1 MNGAA
6 ESRGV
11 RTGWTAALLLILAA
25 YVAFALIN
33 ASNFTYDDSWYAENA
48 IRFLDAMCT
57 GGFPSAYDFF
67 IHRAM
72 GGVKAPLII
81 VICQP
86 MLLVVGRHDFAFLLT
101 NLIGLAVAAF
111 YSRALARMF
120 LSEWAAGAA
129 AALFCLMPLTADM
142 TRQLFVEVWLTV
154 LATAFIYHAL
164 RSDAFT
170 NTSHALAAGAIAGL
184 GLLMKVTFPVY
195 VGGVA
200 LMVLIGALRRH
211 GDLFALSRATAL
223 AVIAPALVFSG
234 ARYDQMT
241 LGLIC
246 GVLLAISGPIYDW
259 VCGARWRAA
268 FATALGLSLWI
279 PLHWYLVNGADIW
292 FYMKSASIGEISKDY
307 GSAEILSLRAMLD
320 FWNTNLNAGLG
331 FMFGAAFVVSVVIAM
346 ALVLVPPRS
355 PEAAAMARRAVW
367 ISLAWLVPSVVLF
380 TLVRNRTTRFLLPVF
395 PAFALLQ
402 LALLQLIALRA
413 RSVAM
418 IVLAA
423 ELAGALFAFAIFS
436 FGGPRYA
443 FGPGGRL
450 VAWGPDLTI
459 RGVARR
465 EPRFPLDDIVAATQR
480 ICPIPPQR
488 PAIAMM
494 LSDTVRINQN
504 TLSYAAARRGTRM
517 QFGLIPY
524 NTDCDSA
531 TTNALES
538 SDVLLVQD
546 GGSDFPDFT
555 NRCAGEARRRIDT
568 GAITG
573 WKRLDSP
580 TVTLPD
586 GGLIHFYIRDSAKPD
601 ALSVDG

>member
-1 MNGAA
+1 MIAGIANG
-6 ESRGV
+6 RM
-11 RTGWTAALLLILAA
+11 RTAWTAALLSILAA
-25 YVAFALIN
+25 YLAFALIN
-33 ASNFTYDDSWYAENA
+33 TSNFTYDDSWYAENA

-57 GGFPSAYDFF
+57 GGFPAAYDFF

-81 VICQP
+81 VLCQP
-86 MLLVVGRHDFAFLLT
+86 MLLAVGRHDVAFLMT
-101 NLIGLAVAAF
+101 NLIGLAVATL
-111 YSRALARMF
+111 YLRALARIF

-129 AALFCLMPLTADM
+129 AAIFCVMPLTADM

-154 LATAFIYHAL
+154 LVIAFVYHGL

-170 NTSHALAAGAIAGL
+170 NVGHALTAGLIAGL

-200 LMVLIGALRRH
+200 LIVLLAALRRH
-211 GDLFALSRATAL
+211 GDFFALGRATA
-223 AVIAPALVFSG
+223 VSIIAPALVIGGVSSD
-234 ARYDQMT
+234 RLT
-241 LGLIC
+241 LGLVC
-246 GVLLAISGPIYDW
+246 GAILAISGPIYDW
-259 VCGARWRAA
+259 VRGVRWRAA
-268 FATALGLSLWI
+268 YAASLGLSLWI
-279 PLHWYLVNGADIW
+279 PLHWYIVNGASIW

-307 GSAEILSLRAMLD
+307 GSAEILSIQAMLD
-320 FWNTNLNAGLG
+320 FWYTNLNSGLG
-331 FMFGAAFVVSVVIAM
+331 FIFGAAFVVTVIVTP
-346 ALVLVPPRS
+346 VLLFLQPRS
-355 PEAAAMARRAVW
+355 PESAASARRAVW
-367 ISLAWLVPSVVLF
+367 IALAWLLPSVLMF

-395 PAFALLQ
+395 PAFALLE
-402 LALLQLIALRA
+402 LSLLQLIALRIRA
-413 RSVAM
+413 VACV
-418 IVLAA
+418 VLAA
-423 ELAGALFAFAIFS
+423 QLAAATFAFAIFS

-459 RGVARR
+459 RGIARQA
-465 EPRFPLDDIVAATQR
+465 PQFPLDDIVAATRQ
-480 ICPIPPQR
+480 ICPIPPNR

-504 TLSYAAARRGTRM
+504 TLSYAAARRDTRL

-524 NTDCDSA
+524 NTDCGSA
-531 TTNALES
+531 TTNALNS

-546 GGSDFPDFT
+546 GGNDFPDFT
-555 NRCAGEARRRIDT
+555 NRCASEVRHRIDT

-601 ALSVDG
+601 GDSADG